1 MKRWVNGI
9 LKHTQKGEVKICGYF
24 MYMLTF
30 INRRCL
36 PNSLRNFLKVN
47 YYELDPKVFSNL
59 QLFGRRYQRQVKIWR
74 HTFFAQPMKHAN
86 LHSFAEGMYNKLI
99 IWFEWG
105 KTHTLSLSLS
115 LTHTHTHTH
124 THTTHTLNAHVAHV
138 LGMLKTQ
145 WSKLSLQVT
154 SGWLCVVLVFRD
166 HPKSAQNGF
175 HFLFFFSIL
184 VSNSIDLLGLP
195 TKAKD
200 IFRV

>member
-1 MKRWVNGI
+1 MSLIQKSFRICNSLAEDTKDKSKFEDTHSLHNPWNMQTFI
-9 LKHTQKGEVKICGYF
+9 PLQKECTINLSYDLNEEKHT
-24 MYMLTF
+24 
-30 INRRCL
+30 
-36 PNSLRNFLKVN
+36 
-47 YYELDPKVFSNL
+47 
-59 QLFGRRYQRQVKIWR
+59 
-74 HTFFAQPMKHAN
+74 
-86 LHSFAEGMYNKLI
+86 HS
-99 IWFEWG
+99 
-105 KTHTLSLSLS
+105 LSLSLS
-115 LTHTHTHTH
+115 HTHTHTH